1 MIYDYFRASGADD
14 TVLDNAD
21 LFSIKVRND
30 SVQEF
35 DSRRDHI
42 PLSMMKIPSDDILES
57 LYKLRIRE
65 SGQLKTVPE
74 LYDMEIHQKIS
85 MLVPSSRRGKYLQL
99 VARRKNQAART
110 GKWSPRGPGMTVL
123 TYP

>member
-1 MIYDYFRASGADD
+1 MIYDYFRVSGADD

-21 LFSIKVRND
+21 LISIKVRND
-30 SVQEF
+30 NVQEF
-35 DSRRDHI
+35 DSRRDEI
-42 PLSMMKIPSDDILES
+42 PLSKMKIPSDDILES

-99 VARRKNQAART
+99 VARRKNQAARK